1 MNLFGIRQSELL
13 DLSDAIKS
21 LKCLKSM
28 YPDIYSVLQLVE
40 ECFEPSKDFIL
51 IAMDN
56 NDIICTV
63 SVHHN

>member
-1 MNLFGIRQSELL
+1 
-13 DLSDAIKS
+13 
-21 LKCLKSM
+21 M
-28 YPDIYSVLQLVE
+28 YPDIYFVLQLVE
-40 ECFEPSKDFIL
+40 ECFEPIKDFIL